1 MLLQPVDE
9 ISNVDALPLHEYPV
23 TGSLVATIV
32 GQSVGIIIVEM
43 GGGYIQER
51 RWQILVGIGRGY
63 SS

>member
-1 MLLQPVDE
+1 VLLQPVDE

-43 GGGYIQER
+43 GGGGRIQR
-51 RWQILVGIGRGY
+51 LGGR
-63 SS
+63 